1 MYCNRIKDNEF
12 VNVIQV
18 AGGLCVVNN
27 IDVGKTV
34 NEINEENI
42 KSLK

>member
-1 MYCNRIKDNEF
+1 MYCNRIKDGEF
-12 VNVIQV
+12 SDVIKV
-18 AGGLCVVNN
+18 AAGLCKANN